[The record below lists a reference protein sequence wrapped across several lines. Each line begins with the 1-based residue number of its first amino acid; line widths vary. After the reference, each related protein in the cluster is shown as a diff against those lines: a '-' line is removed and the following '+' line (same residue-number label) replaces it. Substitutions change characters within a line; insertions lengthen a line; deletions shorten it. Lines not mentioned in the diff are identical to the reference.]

1 MTKRLVLTTLA
12 LAVVLHVGIVVAVP
26 HGIMAIFLA
35 RFTAQAGVNR
45 VARPGLPDDKA
56 RGVVAPSPDLLYG
69 VCAFDLGGGP
79 VRITLQPP
87 AGYWSV
93 ALYDRNT
100 DNFYHR
106 NDGDTAGGHVELILT
121 VGAPPPALS
130 ARFPAAQFV
139 ITPHHT
145 GLMLA
150 RLLVLDRG
158 KPDSALAAQASLRC
172 DPIVPNR

>member
-1 MTKRLVLTTLA
+1 MMRLVLVTLA
-12 LAVVLHVGIVVAVP
+12 LALALHIGIVVAVP
-26 HGIMAIFLA
+26 YGVMSIFLS

-45 VARPGLPDDKA
+45 IARPPLPDDTA

-69 VCAFDLGGGP
+69 VCAYDLGGGP
-79 VRITLQPP
+79 LRITMRPP

-106 NDGDTAGGHVELILT
+106 NDSDTNGRDFDLILT
-121 VGAPPPALS
+121 ADAPSLALS
-130 ARFPAAQFV
+130 ARFPTAQFV
-139 ITPHHT
+139 TTPHQT

-150 RLLVLDRG
+150 RLLVLDRD
-158 KPDSALAAQASLRC
+158 KADTALAAQASLRC
-172 DPIVPNR
+172 DPVEPTK